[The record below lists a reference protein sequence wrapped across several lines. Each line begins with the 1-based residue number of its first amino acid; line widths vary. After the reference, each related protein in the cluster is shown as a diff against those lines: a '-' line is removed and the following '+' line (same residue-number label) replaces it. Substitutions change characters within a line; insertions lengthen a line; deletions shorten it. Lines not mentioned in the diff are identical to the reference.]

1 MLISI
6 YAYMTIYVSKKYYF
20 LFFFDFFGD
29 SKQSQKPIQQPLI
42 ASLLREQITIC
53 PSRRSSTIPES
64 LKTLKWRLTVDCDRP
79 TTATISLTVISLAAS
94 KPKILSLERSL
105 KALKYLLY
113 CFVSIIT
120 SLPAALL
127 TYPVSHRL
135 CTYNDIYR
143 KKFRM
148 SIVFFVL
155 AGWNLNICLLKSHF
169 LARGLYWYSI
179 GLH

>member
-6 YAYMTIYVSKKYYF
+6 YAYITIYVSKKYHF
-20 LFFFDFFGD
+20 LFFLDFFGD
-29 SKQSQKPIQQPLI
+29 SKQSQNPMQQPFM

-79 TTATISLTVISLAAS
+79 TTATISLTVISLPA
-94 KPKILSLERSL
+94 KRPRILSLERSL

-113 CFVSIIT
+113 CFVSIF
-120 SLPAALL
+120 SVLLAALL
-127 TYPVSHRL
+127 THSTNHRL

-143 KKFRM
+143 KKFQF
-148 SIVFFVL
+148 STGFF
-155 AGWNLNICLLKSHF
+155 NLFENTIQTLSAFDFGHPLWGGIF
-169 LARGLYWYSI
+169 LPSQ
-179 GLH
+179 